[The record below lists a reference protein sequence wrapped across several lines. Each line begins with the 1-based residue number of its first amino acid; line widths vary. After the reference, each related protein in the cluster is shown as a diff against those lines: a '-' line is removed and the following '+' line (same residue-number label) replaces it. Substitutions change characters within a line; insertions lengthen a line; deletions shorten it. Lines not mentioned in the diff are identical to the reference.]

1 MASWRVQFGVFAQ
14 MEALMDGISTLIPV
28 EALEDFSEKEIEL
41 LINGKKEV
49 DVDEIRA
56 YAIFQVGSVG
66 MDPLG
71 WTVGMDSLLFRWA
84 KVAPSYLK
92 FERYHWHC

>member
-14 MEALMDGISTLIPV
+14 MEALMDGINTLIPV

-41 LINGKKEV
+41 LINGKREV

-56 YAIFQVGSVG
+56 YAIFQVHVFKYTSCTLV
-66 MDPLG
+66 M
-71 WTVGMDSLLFRWA
+71 
-84 KVAPSYLK
+84 YL
-92 FERYHWHC
+92 